1 MEIPAIYPAMSA
13 PAPAPHSAGRKW
25 FLVIIIGLI
34 LVIGTFIAV
43 YYITSNDHPGVRV
56 IRMEGTISTGD
67 FSNDDSVGSEYV
79 GNQLREAADDPMVDA
94 IVLRVDSPG
103 GTPAAA
109 EEIINDMEYAKTKKP
124 VVISMGDMATS
135 AAYYVSAHGNEI
147 YADPDTFTGGIGV
160 IWTFSDISGWMNQEG

>member
-13 PAPAPHSAGRKW
+13 PAPAPHSAGLKW
-25 FLVIIIGLI
+25 FLIIIVGLI

-43 YYITSNDHPGVRV
+43 YYITGNDHPGVKV

-79 GNQLREAADDPMVDA
+79 GNQLREAADDPMVEA

-103 GTPAAA
+103 GTRRQQKRLST
-109 EEIINDMEYAKTKKP
+109 IW
-124 VVISMGDMATS
+124 SMQRRKSRSLFRWETWP
-135 AAYYVSAHGNEI
+135 H
-147 YADPDTFTGGIGV
+147 PRRTT
-160 IWTFSDISGWMNQEG
+160 